1 MATYLIGLLGLTLA
15 ALPAPQTKATGRV
28 ELVFFSLPGCAP
40 CAEMKQTIARLEAD
54 GVRIIRVDA
63 SRQAD
68 AVQHYRVEN
77 VPTLV
82 MLGDRQEYDRI
93 VGAVDYTSV
102 KQRVDRISQRF
113 HGSGNR
119 QKSAPNDKAV
129 ISLAHQAA
137 SQPEKESSIPA
148 GPKVRGQS
156 PDLSNDPTALGHLAG
171 HRNIASP
178 SVGSSYQIDVGT
190 ANTAVNPLQAA
201 VRAERA
207 TVRIQVQEGA
217 TKSYGTGTIIHV
229 HGSDALVLTCGHLF
243 RDNQANAVLSVDL
256 FAGTREQ
263 TRLLAEVIDFRADD
277 KADIGLISFKLP
289 VPIEPVPVSPSNER
303 QQVNQPV
310 FSWGCDHGADP
321 TRHDTRITH
330 IDRYLGSSNIEIH
343 GAPAVGR
350 SGGGLFDQ
358 QGRLIGVCNAATQG
372 EPEGI
377 YASREVIYDQLQRVD
392 LAQLY
397 ESTTASPEPGQIASS
412 VSSQPS
418 NSLTLP
424 AFVSQTQETSPPK
437 QLVVVIRDASG
448 KDRVMRVDSPS
459 PELLR
464 QLKREGR

>member
-15 ALPAPQTKATGRV
+15 ALPAPQTGATERV

-40 CAEMKQTIARLEAD
+40 CAEMKKTIARLEAD
-54 GVRIIRVDA
+54 GVRVYRVDA

-93 VGAVDYTSV
+93 VGAVDYASV

-113 HGSGNR
+113 HGSRNW
-119 QKSAPNDKAV
+119 QKSAPKDKAV
-129 ISLAHQAA
+129 QSLASQAA
-137 SQPEKESSIPA
+137 SQPEKELSIPA

-156 PDLSNDPTALGHLAG
+156 PDLSNDPTAFGQLAG
-171 HRNIASP
+171 HRNIVSP
-178 SVGSSYQIDVGT
+178 SVDGGYPMDMGP
-190 ANTAVNPLQAA
+190 ANTAANPQQAA
-201 VRAERA
+201 VRAQRA
-207 TVRIQVQEGA
+207 TVRIRVQEGA
-217 TKSYGTGTIIHV
+217 TMGYGTGTIIHV

-256 FAGTREQ
+256 FAGTKEQ
-263 TRLLAEVIDFRADD
+263 VRLPAEVIDFRADD
-277 KADIGLISFKLP
+277 HADIGLISFKLP
-289 VPIEPVPVSPSNER
+289 TPVEPVPVSPINER

-321 TRHDTRITH
+321 TRRDTRITH

-377 YASREVIYDQLQRVD
+377 YASREVIYDQLQRVG
-392 LAQLY
+392 LSQLY
-397 ESTTASPEPGQIASS
+397 DSTTASPKLGQTASS

-424 AFVSQTQETSPPK
+424 AFDSSSQEASPPK

-448 KDRVMRVDSPS
+448 KDRVVRVESPS
-459 PELLR
+459 AELLR
-464 QLKREGR
+464 QLEREGK

>member
-15 ALPAPQTKATGRV
+15 ALPAPQTGSAERV
-28 ELVFFSLPGCAP
+28 QLVFFSLPGCAP

-54 GVRIIRVDA
+54 GVRIYRVDA

-93 VGAVDYTSV
+93 VGAVDYASV

-113 HGSGNR
+113 HGSRNW
-119 QKSAPNDKAV
+119 QKSAPKDKAV
-129 ISLAHQAA
+129 QSLASQAA
-137 SQPEKESSIPA
+137 SPSEKELSIPD

-156 PDLSNDPTALGHLAG
+156 PDLSNDPSAFGQLAG
-171 HRNIASP
+171 HRNIVSP
-178 SVGSSYQIDVGT
+178 SVDGGYPMDGRPT
-190 ANTAVNPLQAA
+190 NTAVNPQQAA
-201 VRAERA
+201 LRAQRA
-207 TVRIQVQEGA
+207 TVRIRVQEGA
-217 TKSYGTGTIIHV
+217 TMGYGTGTIIHV
-229 HGSDALVLTCGHLF
+229 HGSEALVLTCGHLF
-243 RDNQANAVLSVDL
+243 RDNQANAVLTVDL

-263 TRLLAEVIDFRADD
+263 VRLPAEVVDFRADD
-277 KADIGLISFKLP
+277 QADIGLISFKLP
-289 VPIEPVPVSPSNER
+289 TPVEPVPVSPSSER
-303 QQVNQPV
+303 QEVNQPV

-321 TRHDTRITH
+321 TRRDTRITY
-330 IDRYLGSSNIEIH
+330 INRYLGSPNIEIH

-377 YASREVIYDQLQRVD
+377 YAFREVIYDQLQRVG
-392 LAQLY
+392 LSHLFEA
-397 ESTTASPEPGQIASS
+397 STTSPKPGEMASS

-418 NSLTLP
+418 DSLTLP
-424 AFVSQTQETSPPK
+424 TFGSSSQEASPPK

-448 KDRVMRVDSPS
+448 KDRVVRVDSPS
-459 PELLR
+459 AELLQ
-464 QLKREGR
+464 QLEREGK